1 MRARGEGRGAR
12 GGRARRGLTRQDEDD
27 DHGEDVR
34 GFGQHPRG
42 VQRHVRPRELPD
54 GLADQLVEGGA
65 PGSRHT
71 RRACHETDVEERG
84 GRDEQGVRHRA
95 ARARRPG
102 GAAADPTAPGRST
115 GVGRGKAPGAGETC
129 VSPEPRMHT
138 RVAHARFTRA
148 AKGSCQHGV
157 TRATG
162 GRVRGSLP
170 SASFSTAPFFRVCD
184 EPTPVV
190 RSKCQLKETKSLLA
204 H

>member
-102 GAAADPTAPGRST
+102 GWPRTPQLRGGRPVWDVARLPGPEKR
-115 GVGRGKAPGAGETC
+115 AFPQNPGC
-129 VSPEPRMHT
+129 
-138 RVAHARFTRA
+138 TRA

-162 GRVRGSLP
+162 GACAAPFRPPP
-170 SASFSTAPFFRVCD
+170 SPRPPFFRVCD